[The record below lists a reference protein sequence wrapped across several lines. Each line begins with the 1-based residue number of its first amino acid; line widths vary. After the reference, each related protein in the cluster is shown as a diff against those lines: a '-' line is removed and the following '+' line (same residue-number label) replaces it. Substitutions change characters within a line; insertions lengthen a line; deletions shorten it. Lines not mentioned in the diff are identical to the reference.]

1 MHKSLKITSN
11 SEGPPPI
18 HVSRRNLQ
26 PYRDV
31 VEDLTHA
38 QRTSLNVPLLPLLLA
53 SPMPSLRWRHLE
65 DGVPQL
71 IKVQTM
77 SSITSHRVHVNP
89 CPFQG
94 RHPGTSTIGISWH
107 VLNQLQPWLLRT
119 KDSSKKDHSWKCHDS
134 LRRSLERCGQRLRR
148 HEKDI
153 SGMQVNNYLLSQ
165 TLLLQGDLY

>member
-1 MHKSLKITSN
+1 
-11 SEGPPPI
+11 
-18 HVSRRNLQ
+18 
-26 PYRDV
+26 
-31 VEDLTHA
+31 
-38 QRTSLNVPLLPLLLA
+38 
-53 SPMPSLRWRHLE
+53 
-65 DGVPQL
+65 
-71 IKVQTM
+71 M
-77 SSITSHRVHVNP
+77 SIHVNP